1 MPLKMT
7 RELDKVFET
16 CSEDSLSARETHL
29 ITLAA
34 QLAGSGATATNV
46 TAELAIAAG
55 ASREE
60 LNRVACMAAC
70 VAGPAVGDA
79 FAEIRKATSACFGTS
94 EASGV
99 FGNFQLCTEESLD
112 ARTTHLVGLAACL
125 AAGCVCAEA
134 HVIQARSAGVNEE
147 ELARVAC
154 IAACQAGLQNKY
166 SFLGARLAVDNRESV
181 FSHYEF

>member
-1 MPLKMT
+1 MT
-7 RELDKVFET
+7 RELDRVFEA
-16 CSEDSLSARETHL
+16 CAEDTLSAKETHL
-29 ITLAA
+29 LTLAA
-34 QLAGSGATATNV
+34 QLAGSGATASSV
-46 TAELAIAAG
+46 TAELAIGAG

-70 VAGPAVGDA
+70 VAGAAIGDA
-79 FAEIRKATSACFGTS
+79 FAEVLKTTAACFGTS
-94 EASGV
+94 ETSGV

-112 ARTTHLVGLAACL
+112 VRTTHLVGLAACL

-134 HVIQARSAGVNEE
+134 HIIQARSAGINEE

-154 IAACQAGLQNKY
+154 IAACQCGLQNKY
-166 SFLGARLAVDNRESV
+166 SFVQARLAVDNRESA